1 MSKTSSQLAREKDDD
16 SPYFLMIALDSRFL
30 QYMEDPRLENPMEI
44 AEKCDLFMEN
54 NVFKEIVR
62 GEINRMFQDNAQ
74 VNPSER
80 PDEITSGKSI
90 NMQKMAAGMPISEE
104 SSRQN
109 QSKDNTHR
117 VTQEV
122 PLIDFKLATDESL
135 KKLGKNDA
143 NIMSIKENNNEE
155 PQKADMVKNGSQ
167 PALKTQDNLRE
178 FS

>member
-1 MSKTSSQLAREKDDD
+1 
-16 SPYFLMIALDSRFL
+16 
-30 QYMEDPRLENPMEI
+30 
-44 AEKCDLFMEN
+44 
-54 NVFKEIVR
+54 
-62 GEINRMFQDNAQ
+62 
-74 VNPSER
+74 
-80 PDEITSGKSI
+80 
-90 NMQKMAAGMPISEE
+90 MAAGMPISEE

-155 PQKADMVKNGSQ
+155 PQKADMVKNGS
-167 PALKTQDNLRE
+167 
-178 FS
+178 